1 MLFTSSLF
9 ALVAAATA
17 SRISFSL
24 HGIANTRAVQRAFE
38 AANIPEDLAITF
50 NPTAILDVSYLQT
63 DGSTVHLH
71 PGLNVPRNQTASA
84 PEMALHFTDSKG
96 ASARTSGSFVVIM
109 IDPDAPTPQNRSL
122 SSVNHF
128 IGGDFYPSDHGVLA
142 NSTAAVTEYRQPRPP
157 QESAAHRYVFLAFL
171 QSEEFASQTLVN
183 ADTSMFFFNV
193 SQFAAETGL
202 GSPIAGNFM
211 FVDPAEDPEA

>member
-1 MLFTSSLF
+1 MLFTSTFF
-9 ALVAAATA
+9 ALVATATA
-17 SRISFSL
+17 SRISFSSS
-24 HGIANTRAVQRAFE
+24 GAASTRAVQEAFE

-50 NPTAILDVSYLQT
+50 NPSAILDVSYPQA

-71 PGLNVPRNQTASA
+71 GQNVPRDQTASA
-84 PEMALHFTDSKG
+84 PKMALHFTDSNG
-96 ASARTSGSFVVIM
+96 ASASGPFVVLM

-122 SSVNHF
+122 SSVRHLL
-128 IGGDFYPSDHGVLA
+128 GGDFYFNHHGGLV
-142 NSTAAVTEYRQPRPP
+142 NHTAAVTDYRQPTPP
-157 QESAAHRYVFLAFL
+157 QGSDAHRYVFLVFL

-183 ADTSMFFFNV
+183 ASTPILPFNV
-193 SQFAAETGL
+193 SQFVAETGL